1 MSVVRGGCL
10 PVVGVVAL
18 VTIPAGIVLG
28 VASVNSPM
36 LLLALPLLPI
46 GAVVLAVVLL
56 PLVAHSGGPT
66 VTDKEHG
73 RFLGR
78 ASSWQD
84 GQWVEENEYW
94 KEPSGKI
101 VRRDPPPVTSGRWV
115 GSGDGRR
122 VTPHQVTPKPGGD
135 PTFEEQCAR
144 MERGE
149 MSGPELADFINTYGT
164 EGGRGGRRGRR
175 RTR

>member
-1 MSVVRGGCL
+1 MRGGCL

-18 VTIPAGIVLG
+18 VTIPAGLVLG

-46 GAVVLAVVLL
+46 GAVVLAVVVL
-56 PLVAHSGGPT
+56 PLVARSGGPT
-66 VTDKEHG
+66 VIDKERG

-78 ASSWQD
+78 TSSWQD
-84 GQWVEENEYW
+84 GRWVEENEYW
-94 KEPSGKI
+94 RAPGGKI
-101 VRRDPPPVTSGRWV
+101 VRRDPTPATSGRWV
-115 GSGDGRR
+115 GSGGGRWVR
-122 VTPHQVTPKPGGD
+122 PASPQKQSD

-149 MSGPELADFINTYGT
+149 MSGPELADFINRYGT
-164 EGGRGGRRGRR
+164 KKEGRRGQRR
-175 RTR
+175 AR